1 MLHTLGGVS
10 HLVCDIAHLV
20 SDVLLQE
27 NYNASEYAITA
38 LHVLPVLLHTQPLW
52 RELAESFVDN
62 ALLNICST

>member
-20 SDVLLQE
+20 SNVLLQE
-27 NYNASEYAITA
+27 NYNVSEYAIKA
-38 LHVLPVLLHTQPLW
+38 FHVLPVLLHTHSLC